1 MEKEK
6 LTDVPLHQIQ
16 IKDAFWDKYIRLV
29 KDVILPYQ
37 WNTLNDNVKM
47 RRQATVSR
55 TLRSLQARQ
64 REILKELSFRIPMLQ
79 SG

>member
-29 KDVILPYQ
+29 KDVMTVDDIR
-37 WNTLNDNVKM
+37 TEIKI
-47 RRQATVSR
+47 RQC
-55 TLRSLQARQ
+55 L
-64 REILKELSFRIPMLQ
+64 
-79 SG
+79 

>member
-6 LTDVPLHQIQ
+6 LTDVPLHQNQ

-37 WNTLNDNVKM
+37 WSTLNDNV
-47 RRQATVSR
+47 
-55 TLRSLQARQ
+55 
-64 REILKELSFRIPMLQ
+64 
-79 SG
+79 